1 MFFVFTKHECP
12 VAVKCPDG
20 EREEV
25 MSRLEVKPRFTF
37 QRFTGNSSAP
47 VSHWQSGTVSYA
59 TDKR

>member
-37 QRFTGNSSAP
+37 QRLTGNSSAP
-47 VSHWQSGTVSYA
+47 VSH
-59 TDKR
+59 